1 MMIVSALSASLI
13 LLSTQAVIPAPASA
27 PVVSVKRGLD
37 QVSLKAHGGATV
49 AKVMETLKQEAQIE
63 SAQIDPK
70 FAGVVV
76 EGEWT
81 AKDWDELL
89 FVALSGV
96 PQMKVLVVG
105 GPDGTDWQ
113 VAGGSEQFIND
124 FKLKRQAKAAE
135 KASGRTEP
143 TATTSSEA
151 PADVIRAPE
160 VIEPE
165 PAKSEQEVKEEQAQS
180 LATFTS
186 IAAPPAGP
194 PIPGQQVSLPFPNE
208 NGELPTVYKQG
219 GALQLPFPG
228 YTPTPAG
235 QGPYP
240 PSKDPAMQALIDL
253 VNQANQANQKPTPK
267 K

>member
-1 MMIVSALSASLI
+1 MMIVSALSLSFL
-13 LLSTQAVIPAPASA
+13 LLSAQPAAA
-27 PVVSVKRGLD
+27 PVVTVKRGLD
-37 QVSLKAHGGATV
+37 QVSLKAHGGATI

-70 FAGVVV
+70 FASVVV
-76 EGEWT
+76 DGDWT
-81 AKDWDELL
+81 GKDWDELL
-89 FVALSGV
+89 FVALSGI

-113 VAGGSEQFIND
+113 VAGGSEQFVND
-124 FKLKRQAKAAE
+124 FKLKRQARAAE
-135 KASGRTEP
+135 KAASRTETAA
-143 TATTSSEA
+143 TATSSDSA
-151 PADVIRAPE
+151 MAANPAPE
-160 VIEPE
+160 VVEPE

-194 PIPGQQVSLPFPNE
+194 PVPGQQVSLPFPGV
-208 NGELPTVYKQG
+208 NGELPTVYREG

-228 YTPTPAG
+228 YTPTPAA
-235 QGPYP
+235 QGPFP